1 MFLLYFA
8 CNINPENFRSIS
20 LQGMISLY
28 SIHNLFFIISS
39 VYFYLNCLHVYIY
52 VIIIFISLL
61 FIYFIVLQLYPT
73 FCWLMAKIILLWIG
87 FRQYLSCFIEFLIIM
102 VNILQM
108 GCLKLTKLYDND

>member
-20 LQGMISLY
+20 LQRMISLY
-28 SIHNLFFIISS
+28 SIHNLFFIISL
-39 VYFYLNCLHVYIY
+39 VYFYLNCLYVYIY
-52 VIIIFISLL
+52 VIIIFTSFL
-61 FIYFIVLQLYPT
+61 FIYFIVFQLYPT
-73 FCWLMAKIILLWIG
+73 FCWLMAKIILLWIV
-87 FRQYLSCFIEFLIIM
+87 FRQYFSCFIEFLIIM